1 MNILSIE
8 GILNIYI
15 VVRVFGSLFEFATN
29 LKGNLTW
36 QRQLIPS
43 KGWKHSIV
51 HNGCSVTGQDVS
63 AYQLNIQIPNLTRQ
77 VRENLQQKFGLALIE

>member
-1 MNILSIE
+1 MNTLSVQ

-15 VVRVFGSLFEFATN
+15 AVGGFGSLFEFATK

-51 HNGCSVTGQDVS
+51 HNGSSVTSQDVS
-63 AYQLNIQIPNLTRQ
+63 AYPSP
-77 VRENLQQKFGLALIE
+77 